1 MKRGNKEGVR
11 EGQRG
16 KWEREKEREE
26 EGKRE
31 RERERKM
38 GRERRRE
45 GKIKP
50 SRTTKSRIDGLNA
63 ICGSNN
69 NNRRVE
75 KGGRGMNLIKKM
87 DKFRNDTF
95 FKLRM

>member
-1 MKRGNKEGVR
+1 
-11 EGQRG
+11 
-16 KWEREKEREE
+16 
-26 EGKRE
+26 
-31 RERERKM
+31 M